1 MSSKLFDVID
11 FEASSLGAMSYPI
24 EVGWTNGS
32 EVHSILIKPIPEWTD
47 WNDYAEKEVHHITRE
62 MLEEHGVSPYEALSQ
77 LNANFG
83 AGILWCDGG
92 HYDAWWLQRLE
103 EAAGFKASFRLGDI
117 FHMLQTYHGVSGDQF
132 VSSKTQVI
140 LGDKLSEKTQ
150 VDESQQPHRA
160 GYDAVMI
167 KKALY
172 NAIGYY

>member
-24 EVGWTNGS
+24 EVGWTNGH
-32 EVHSILIKPIPEWTD
+32 EVFSILIKPIPEWTD
-47 WNDYAEKEVHHITRE
+47 WSDYAEKEIHHISRE
-62 MLEEHGVSPYEALSQ
+62 MLEADGVSPYEALSA

-83 AGILWCDGG
+83 SGILWCDGG

-117 FHMLQTYHGVSGDQF
+117 FHMLQAHHGISGDRF
-132 VSSKTQVI
+132 VASKSQILIADSISDPVQVP
-140 LGDKLSEKTQ
+140 EMQ
-150 VDESQQPHRA
+150 AHRA
-160 GYDAVMI
+160 GYDAMMI

>member
-32 EVHSILIKPIPEWTD
+32 DVHSILIKPIPEWTD
-47 WNDYAEKEVHHITRE
+47 WSDYAEKEIHHISKQ
-62 MLEEHGVSPYEALSQ
+62 MLENCGVSPYEALSQ
-77 LNANFG
+77 LNSNFG
-83 AGILWCDGG
+83 SGILWCDGG

-103 EAAGFKASFRLGDI
+103 DAAGFKASFRLGDI
-117 FHMLQTYHGVSGDQF
+117 FHMLQMHHGIDGDRF
-132 VSSKTQVI
+132 VASKSQII
-140 LGDKLSEKTQ
+140 LKDTMSEKPENS
-150 VDESQQPHRA
+150 VLQPHRA
-160 GYDAVMI
+160 GYDAMMI